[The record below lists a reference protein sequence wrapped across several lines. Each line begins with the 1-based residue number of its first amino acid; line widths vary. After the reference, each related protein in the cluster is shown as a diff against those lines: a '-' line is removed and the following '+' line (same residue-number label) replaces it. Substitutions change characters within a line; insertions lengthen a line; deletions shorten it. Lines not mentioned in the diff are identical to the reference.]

1 MTTFP
6 LVSGA
11 LALAHLAIAGWVLR
25 WLWQHYRPGSGT
37 APASIVAEGT
47 IVALETDAQRWLEEF
62 PVVRFQGRQ
71 GQWLTLRCHR
81 KCRAARFI
89 TGQKVTVRYPAPA
102 PEQFV
107 ILSRLGLLLL

>member
-1 MTTFP
+1 
-6 LVSGA
+6 V
-11 LALAHLAIAGWVLR
+11 LALVHLAIAGWVLR
-25 WLWQHYRPGSGT
+25 WLWQSYWRPAGPSR
-37 APASIVAEGT
+37 SSVVVEGT
-47 IVALETDAQRWLEEF
+47 IVALETDDQRWLDEF
-62 PVVRFQGRQ
+62 PVGRFQSRQ

-107 ILSRLGLLLL
+107 ILSRLGLLLP

>member
-11 LALAHLAIAGWVLR
+11 LALVHLAIAGWVLR
-25 WLWQHYRPGSGT
+25 WLWRSYHPAPG
-37 APASIVAEGT
+37 APTRIVAQGT
-47 IVALETDAQRWLEEF
+47 IVALETDGLRWLEEF
-62 PVVRFQGRQ
+62 PVVRFQSRQ

-81 KCRAARFI
+81 KCRTARFI

-107 ILSRLGLLLL
+107 ILSRLGLLLS